1 MILTAQAQY
10 MRPNGLGEISVFV
23 QYPLRYFAWK

>member
-1 MILTAQAQY
+1 MILTAQTQY
-10 MRPNGLGEISVFV
+10 MRPNRLGEISVFV